1 MNFKLNI
8 SYDGTEF
15 SGWQIQPK
23 VRTIQ
28 KELQDSIQSIFNDK
42 SIILYGSGRTDA
54 GVHANGQVANF
65 AIDTKMS
72 TLQIKN
78 AINSNISKDIY
89 INQCTIVKENFNAR
103 FSALERKYIYQICL
117 KYNPINRKYFWYINY
132 EIDKNRLDKCAE
144 IILGEHDFSFFCKKA
159 SKKENNICIIKKSK
173 WIFEEDFIYY
183 EIVANRFLHHMV
195 RMLIGTM
202 IEVSKNSISI
212 DMFKKMINCK
222 EINSRVITC
231 PAHGL
236 YLTKINY

>member
-15 SGWQIQPK
+15 FGWQIQPK

-54 GVHANGQVANF
+54 GVHAKGQVANF

-103 FSALERKYIYQICL
+103 FSALERKYIYQISIYDY
-117 KYNPINRKYFWYINY
+117 KGKHWVYN
-132 EIDKNRLDKCAE
+132 
-144 IILGEHDFSFFCKKA
+144 GELNLF
-159 SKKENNICIIKKSK
+159 
-173 WIFEEDFIYY
+173 
-183 EIVANRFLHHMV
+183 R
-195 RMLIGTM
+195 
-202 IEVSKNSISI
+202 
-212 DMFKKMINCK
+212 
-222 EINSRVITC
+222 
-231 PAHGL
+231 
-236 YLTKINY
+236 

>member
-23 VRTIQ
+23 ERTIQ
-28 KELQDSIQSIFNDK
+28 KELQNAIQSIFNDK
-42 SIILYGSGRTDA
+42 NIVLYGSGRTDA

-65 AIDTKMS
+65 KIDTKMT

-89 INQCTIVKENFNAR
+89 INQCTIVNENFNAR
-103 FSALERKYIYQICL
+103 FSALERIYIYQISQ
-117 KYNPINRKYFWYINY
+117 KYNPINRRYFWYISY
-132 EIDKNRLDKCAE
+132 KIDKNKLDKCAE
-144 IILGEHDFSFFCKKA
+144 IILGKHDFSFFCKKE
-159 SKKENNICIIKKSK
+159 SKKENNTCIIKKSK
-173 WIFEEDFIYY
+173 WIFKKELIYY
-183 EIVANRFLHHMV
+183 EITANRFLHHMV

-202 IEVSKNSISI
+202 IEVAKNSMSI
-212 DMFKKMINCK
+212 DVFTKMIDCK
-222 EINSRVITC
+222 NINSRVITS

-236 YLTKINY
+236 YLKRINY